1 MIAAVSVIE
10 AIYRAARPWQAGA
23 NGDTNSRAGGPPPP
37 SAIACGHLPL
47 ENVRSASN
55 RGFPGNHQ
63 VGQQ

>member
-37 SAIACGHLPL
+37 SPIAGGDLAL
-47 ENVRSASN
+47 EVLGS
-55 RGFPGNHQ
+55 PGY
-63 VGQQ
+63 GRIPGDCEIRKE